1 MGHMRPTLPRAA
13 GARVAELLTVFPVVV
28 LTGARQTGK
37 STLVRQPEVTGE
49 RTYLTMDDVLVRD
62 QARRDARTL
71 LERDRRLVLDEV
83 QRAPDLMLAVKQAVD
98 ERREPGRFVLTG
110 SANLLLM
117 ERVSESLAGRAGY
130 VTLWP
135 LTRREQLGL
144 GAAGCWSD
152 LLGSEPRRWRD
163 VVTSQAATEEPWQ
176 DFAARGGYPVP
187 AYELSTPAQRADWF
201 EGYSTTYLERDLRQH
216 AAIENLADVRRLM
229 TALAL
234 RIGRLLNQAEVARD
248 LGLPTSTIHRHLNL
262 LEVSYQVV
270 RLPAY
275 AVNRT
280 KRLMKSPKLY
290 WTDTGLALYLAGGPP
305 PNGAQL
311 ENLVA
316 TELFAWSSLAAGPVN
331 VLYWRTA
338 AGAEVDFVLETPHR
352 VLPIEVKATS
362 RPGTGDARSLELF
375 LDEYPD
381 RAPAGL
387 LMHSGRETYWL
398 TRRVLAVPWHQVM

>member
-1 MGHMRPTLPRAA
+1 M
-13 GARVAELLTVFPVVV
+13 AELLTVFPVVV

-37 STLVRQPEVTGE
+37 STLVRQREVTGE

-83 QRAPDLMLAVKQAVD
+83 QRAPELLLAVKQVVD
-98 ERREPGRFVLTG
+98 ERRETGRFVLTG

-130 VTLWP
+130 LTLWP
-135 LTRREQLGL
+135 LARREQLGL

-152 LLGSEPRRWRD
+152 LVGSEPGRWRD
-163 VVTSQAATEEPWQ
+163 VVESQVAPDEPWQ
-176 DFAARGGYPVP
+176 EFAARGGYPVP
-187 AYELSTPAQRADWF
+187 AYELSTPSQRADWF
-201 EGYSTTYLERDLRQH
+201 EGYTTTYLERDLRQH

-234 RIGRLLNQAEVARD
+234 RVGSLLNQAEVARD
-248 LGLPTSTIHRHLNL
+248 LGLPTSTVHRHLNL
-262 LEVSYQVV
+262 LEVSYQVL

-280 KRLMKSPKLY
+280 RRLMKSPKLY
-290 WTDTGLALYLAGGPP
+290 WTDTGLGLYLAGGPEP
-305 PNGAQL
+305 SGAHL
-311 ENLVA
+311 ESLVA
-316 TELFAWSSLAAGPVN
+316 TELLAWASLTAGQVN

-338 AGAEVDFVLETPHR
+338 AGAEVDFVIETPRR
-352 VLPIEVKATS
+352 VLPVEVKATT
-362 RPGTGDARSLELF
+362 RPGTGDARSLEMF

-387 LMHSGRETYWL
+387 LLHTGSDTFWL